1 MSIEPACRQPAPTA
15 QRETVLHAARALLPC
30 ALLALALAGC
40 ASAGGNPG
48 GVVIQPLDQ
57 AHYAPTQTVDVLGVE
72 PARPHIAL
80 ARLTLSDPTG
90 SATLSQLTAQLVEA
104 ARQLGA
110 DALVLAPVA
119 RSTAAG
125 VGFNP
130 AGGQM
135 QDSQAGSALSISAQA
150 IRYTP

>member
-1 MSIEPACRQPAPTA
+1 MSLEPFCRQTAPIA
-15 QRETVLHAARALLPC
+15 PRETAPCAARGLLLC
-30 ALLALALAGC
+30 ATLALAGC
-40 ASAGGNPG
+40 ASPGGNPG
-48 GVVIQPLDQ
+48 GVVIQPVDQ
-57 AHYAPTQTVDVLGVE
+57 AHYAPTQTVDVLGAE
-72 PARPHIAL
+72 PTRPHVTL

-110 DALVLAPVA
+110 SALVLAPVA
-119 RSTAAG
+119 RPTAAD

-135 QDSQAGSALSISAQA
+135 QNSQAGSALSISAQA

>member
-1 MSIEPACRQPAPTA
+1 MWIEQACRQPAPTA
-15 QRETVLHAARALLPC
+15 QRDATPRATRVLLLC
-30 ALLALALAGC
+30 AMLAFALAGC
-40 ASAGGNPG
+40 ASAGGSPG
-48 GVVIQPLDQ
+48 GVVIEPLGR

-72 PARPHIAL
+72 PAQPHVAL

-119 RSTAAG
+119 QPPAAG

-135 QDSQAGSALSISAQA
+135 QGSQAGSALSISAQA
-150 IRYTP
+150 IRYTH